1 MSDVAVVSND
11 SPLAIEGKSPRELA
25 WARLSRD
32 KFALVA
38 IGVIVTYL
46 LVAALAPVIC
56 SVFPGIFFQATSSF

>member
-38 IGVIVTYL
+38 
-46 LVAALAPVIC
+46 
-56 SVFPGIFFQATSSF
+56 